1 MTRLKWLLVWVHLEI
16 VLILTQDWCAV
27 CIKRTIGSEIF
38 WTHLMELLGD
48 VGHVNSHFGLFGDI
62 VGVDAIYLQALRR
75 TYHRHGNQFR
85 RTRWN
90 S

>member
-1 MTRLKWLLVWVHLEI
+1 
-16 VLILTQDWCAV
+16 
-27 CIKRTIGSEIF
+27 
-38 WTHLMELLGD
+38 MELLVD

-75 TYHRHGNQFR
+75 TYHRLGNRFG

-90 S
+90 SLVTWVLWKLVSDRLEIVLV